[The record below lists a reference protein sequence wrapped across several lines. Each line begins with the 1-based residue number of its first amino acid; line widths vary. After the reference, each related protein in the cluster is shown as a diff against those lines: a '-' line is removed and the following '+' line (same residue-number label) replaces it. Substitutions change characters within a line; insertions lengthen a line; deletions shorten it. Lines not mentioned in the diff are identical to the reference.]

1 MSLTSTSL
9 PFSKGVLLE
18 IGAGGKG
25 RVGVVEN
32 FVAEAEE
39 NDAGSIAAFATVKD
53 GLSLL
58 HIAAKHKR
66 ADCVAPLLAKRA
78 ASGAGS
84 GADGSG
90 GAADD
95 EAAPLIDV
103 NVKTRGVGTSGNSPL
118 HLAVMTGI
126 DGLETIEALVDAG
139 ADIRQKNNKNLT
151 PYDLAVKSGCEQVW
165 TLLAAKE
172 GQRML
177 AKLTKTGGG
186 DKLKVQ
192 V

>member
-1 MSLTSTSL
+1 MEV
-9 PFSKGVLLE
+9 GV
-18 IGAGGKG
+18 GGKG

-39 NDAGSIAAFATVKD
+39 NEAGSVASFATNKD

-58 HIAAKHKR
+58 HIAAKNKR
-66 ADCVAPLLAKRA
+66 AECVAALVGTR
-78 ASGAGS
+78 GRR
-84 GADGSG
+84 G
-90 GAADD
+90 GGGGGNEEEKEEEDSRG
-95 EAAPLIDV
+95 LIDV
-103 NVKTRGVGTSGNSPL
+103 NVKTKGVGTSGNAPL
-118 HLAVMTGI
+118 HLAVLTGVE
-126 DGLETIEALVDAG
+126 GLETVEALIDAG

-151 PYDLAVKSGCEQVW
+151 PYDLAVKSGCDPMW

-172 GQRML
+172 GRKML
-177 AKLTKTGGG
+177 DKLTKNDKN